1 MEENFNYK
9 EEFEKLDYD
18 ALKQDLYDLMTDSK
32 DWWPADYGHYG
43 PFFVRLT
50 WHAAGTYRIGDGRGG
65 AGTGAQR
72 FSPLNSWPD
81 NGNLDKAR
89 RLLWPIKQK
98 YGKQLS
104 WADLLV
110 LAGNAAIESMG
121 GKTFG
126 FGGGR
131 EDIWHP
137 EEDIY
142 WGPEEEMLGNNRYV
156 GERLLNNPLA
166 AVQMGLIYV
175 NPQGPDGNPDPK
187 ASAHDIRETFGRM
200 AMNDYETVALIAG
213 GHTFGKCHG
222 AGDDGLVGVG
232 PEDAPMEQQQFG
244 WKNGYGKGMGRDTI
258 TSGLEGPWTKNPA
271 QWDNGYFEN
280 LFNYEYELVKSPAGA
295 YQWHPID
302 LAEENHA
309 PDVEDESLKV
319 TTIMLTSD
327 LALREDPEYRK
338 VSLHFKENPEEFAD
352 AFARAWFKLLHRDM
366 GPKNRY
372 LGPEVPAED
381 LIWQDP
387 VPVGN
392 ADYDLSKAKQLIA
405 DSGLSIQ
412 EMVETAWASASTF
425 RNSDLRGGANGAR
438 IRFEPMKSWQSNSH
452 VPLDK
457 VLDVL
462 TNIAQEVGASV
473 ADMIV
478 LAGNVGIE
486 KASGVEV
493 PFLAGRGDATEE
505 QTDAESFKV
514 LEPLADGFRN
524 YQKTEYSVSPEE
536 MLVDKAQLLGLTAPE
551 MTVLVGG
558 FRSLGISASGNGV
571 FTSDTNTLSNDFFDT
586 LLDMSVEWKPSGN
599 NSYEATHRVTG
610 EKMRSASR
618 VDLVFGSNSQ
628 LRSIAEVYASDDAKN
643 KFVSDFIAAWNK
655 VMNADRFDV

>member
-1 MEENFNYK
+1 
-9 EEFEKLDYD
+9 
-18 ALKQDLYDLMTDSK
+18 
-32 DWWPADYGHYG
+32 
-43 PFFVRLT
+43 
-50 WHAAGTYRIGDGRGG
+50 
-65 AGTGAQR
+65 
-72 FSPLNSWPD
+72 
-81 NGNLDKAR
+81 
-89 RLLWPIKQK
+89 
-98 YGKQLS
+98 
-104 WADLLV
+104 
-110 LAGNAAIESMG
+110 
-121 GKTFG
+121 
-126 FGGGR
+126 
-131 EDIWHP
+131 
-137 EEDIY
+137 
-142 WGPEEEMLGNNRYV
+142 
-156 GERLLNNPLA
+156 
-166 AVQMGLIYV
+166 
-175 NPQGPDGNPDPK
+175 
-187 ASAHDIRETFGRM
+187 
-200 AMNDYETVALIAG
+200 
-213 GHTFGKCHG
+213 
-222 AGDDGLVGVG
+222 
-232 PEDAPMEQQQFG
+232 
-244 WKNGYGKGMGRDTI
+244 
-258 TSGLEGPWTKNPA
+258 
-271 QWDNGYFEN
+271 
-280 LFNYEYELVKSPAGA
+280 
-295 YQWHPID
+295 
-302 LAEENHA
+302 
-309 PDVEDESLKV
+309 
-319 TTIMLTSD
+319 
-327 LALREDPEYRK
+327 
-338 VSLHFKENPEEFAD
+338 
-352 AFARAWFKLLHRDM
+352 M

-586 LLDMSVEWKPSGN
+586 LLDLSLI
-599 NSYEATHRVTG
+599 H
-610 EKMRSASR
+610 
-618 VDLVFGSNSQ
+618 
-628 LRSIAEVYASDDAKN
+628 I
-643 KFVSDFIAAWNK
+643 
-655 VMNADRFDV
+655 

>member
-1 MEENFNYK
+1 MEENFSYK

-486 KASGVEV
+486 KASGAEV

-558 FRSLGISASGNGV
+558 FRSLGISASGDGV

-599 NSYEATHRVTG
+599 NSYEATHRVSG